1 VIRPEYFANTTIKID
16 LNEISDNRH
25 YYLIFYENYLDV
37 VYYQPSQSR
46 IVLRRS
52 EEKDE
57 KIAASKID
65 QRKRKK
71 PIHVVNVLFCIIMI
85 INIFKDVDEVIHYYY
100 Y

>member
-1 VIRPEYFANTTIKID
+1 MIRPEYFANTTIKID

-52 EEKDE
+52 EEK
-57 KIAASKID
+57 
-65 QRKRKK
+65 KK
-71 PIHVVNVLFCIIMI
+71 
-85 INIFKDVDEVIHYYY
+85 
-100 Y
+100 